1 MRSISFL
8 LPLFCF
14 ALLSMQAVAQENEKN
29 VIKPLTLGRALQ
41 YTYQNNP
48 EIQAARVQFSSVAEN
63 ISQALAKRR
72 PVLNGSAGVD
82 AERSNTQGAAF
93 VTGRTDNVSKDYGVT
108 LDQPL
113 FRGFRNF
120 NEPEAAKL
128 LTQSQKYALIAIEND
143 VLQRAVQAYM
153 DLNLAQSLVELN
165 DSNVELL
172 SKQLEAAQARFDVGE
187 LSRTDVAQAR
197 ARYAGAKADL
207 VAAKGRMKTAQTVFQ
222 RVIGLPVNDLV
233 VESAIDLPV
242 PADLSDVLEIAS
254 RESPELLSIGYA
266 HRAAEKD
273 VESVFGELWPTI
285 SIQGQ
290 YGKAYD
296 TASGAVKK
304 SEQGVIGLRATIPL
318 YQGGAT
324 RSRIRQSKYDAQQLL
339 MQARDVERS
348 VRQAVTEDWES
359 LLSAQ
364 AEIESRSLQVD
375 AANIAREGTY
385 EEALLG
391 ERTVLDSLDA
401 DQDLLSAS
409 VDLATARRN
418 EIVARFS
425 LAAELGLLQ
434 PDKVAF
440 LSGRTNY
447 DEIMKKAGRKLFS
460 TDIEDI
466 SIRK

>member
-1 MRSISFL
+1 M
-8 LPLFCF
+8 
-14 ALLSMQAVAQENEKN
+14 AQES
-29 VIKPLTLGRALQ
+29 VRSSLDSLTLKKALQ

-48 EIQAARVQFSSVAEN
+48 EIQAARVQFASVAEN

-72 PVLNGSAGVD
+72 PVLNGSVGVD
-82 AERSNTQGAAF
+82 AERADTQGAAF

-108 LDQPL
+108 LEQPL

-128 LTQSQKYALIAIEND
+128 LTQSQKHTLIAIEND

-153 DLNLAQSLVELN
+153 DLNLAQSLVNLN
-165 DSNVELL
+165 DGNVELL

-207 VAAKGRMKTAQTVFQ
+207 VAAKGRMKTAQSVFQ
-222 RVIGLPVNDLV
+222 RVIGLPVNNLT
-233 VESAIDLPV
+233 VESEIDLPL
-242 PADLSDVLEIAS
+242 PADLSDVLSVAS
-254 RESPELLSIGYA
+254 RGSPELLAIGYA
-266 HRAAEKD
+266 HRAAVKD
-273 VESVFGELWPTI
+273 IDSVFGELWPTV

-296 TASGAVKK
+296 TASGAIKE
-304 SEQGVIGLRATIPL
+304 SEQGVIGLRASIPL

-324 RSRIRQSKYDAQQLL
+324 RSRVRQSKYDAQQLL

-364 AEIESRSLQVD
+364 AEIESRRLQVE

-401 DQDLLSAS
+401 DQDMLSAS

-418 EIVARFS
+418 EIVAQFS

-434 PDKVAF
+434 PDKVSF
-440 LSGRTNY
+440 LSGGADY
-447 DEIMKKAGRKLFS
+447 DDLMKKAGQKLFS